1 MLLKTFD
8 IVKVFQLLFYD
19 TQHLVLKKTFFD
31 DVVAAFEGSQLMD
44 LLKRRRTYFLDIN
57 VH

>member
-8 IVKVFQLLFYD
+8 IVKVFQVFILL
-19 TQHLVLKKTFFD
+19 HLVLKKTFFD

-44 LLKRRRTYFLDIN
+44 LLQRRRTYFLDIN

>member
-1 MLLKTFD
+1 MLVRFSM
-8 IVKVFQLLFYD
+8 FLFYD

-44 LLKRRRTYFLDIN
+44 LLKRGRTYFLDIN